1 MLKSPKSKILNKF
14 ITLPSEKEKY
24 EPDEDTIKLLS
35 KKWNINILSNIG
47 YGGFSIVKLV
57 HNENTNQYYACKIVK
72 IYYIN
77 NFRILNL
84 GQYQKRKVSFE
95 NERTNREIPF

>member
-1 MLKSPKSKILNKF
+1 MLKHSKSKILNKF
-14 ITLPSEKEKY
+14 ITLPAEKEKY
-24 EPDEDTIKLLS
+24 EPDDATIKLLS

-77 NFRILNL
+77 HFFVFYI
-84 GQYQKRKVSFE
+84 
-95 NERTNREIPF
+95 

>member
-1 MLKSPKSKILNKF
+1 MSKSSKAKILNRF
-14 ITLPSEKEKY
+14 ITLPVEKEKY
-24 EPDEDTIKLLS
+24 EPDEETIKLLS

-57 HNENTNQYYACKIVK
+57 HNEKTNQYLACKIVK

-77 NFRILNL
+77 YFFVLN
-84 GQYQKRKVSFE
+84 
-95 NERTNREIPF
+95 I

>member
-1 MLKSPKSKILNKF
+1 MSKSSKAKILNRF
-14 ITLPSEKEKY
+14 ITIPVEKEKY
-24 EPDEDTIKLLS
+24 EPDEETIKLLS

-57 HNENTNQYYACKIVK
+57 HNEKTNQYYACKIVK

-77 NFRILNL
+77 YFFVLN
-84 GQYQKRKVSFE
+84 
-95 NERTNREIPF
+95 I